1 MRAGE
6 TLGVV
11 APHLPPP
18 WERVGHGGSAVKGRQ
33 SSMFCFITAML
44 GLLASAPACTAQ
56 PTDTAPMMIE
66 AHGGL
71 RFGVPAGRVVEA
83 HGNRLVLKPA
93 ALKRSVDEIVIWT
106 APPPALPAGKVMTS
120 DNPAPHSL
128 VTADGGMGGPEYTL
142 SIPKPLAG
150 QAVTLRAHIQSEA
163 GQPAFAEAWAV
174 WRSIE
179 VGQ

>member
-1 MRAGE
+1 
-6 TLGVV
+6 
-11 APHLPPP
+11 
-18 WERVGHGGSAVKGRQ
+18 
-33 SSMFCFITAML
+33 ML
-44 GLLASAPACTAQ
+44 GILASAPACTAQ
-56 PTDTAPMMIE
+56 QNDMAPMTVE

-71 RFGVPAGRVVEA
+71 RFGVPAGRVVES

-93 ALKRSVDEIVIWT
+93 ALKRSGDEIVIWT
-106 APPPALPAGKVMTS
+106 APPPPLPEGKMTTS

-142 SIPKPLAG
+142 SIAKLLPGKAIM
-150 QAVTLRAHIQSEA
+150 LRAHIQSEA

>member
-1 MRAGE
+1 MSCSIA
-6 TLGVV
+6 
-11 APHLPPP
+11 
-18 WERVGHGGSAVKGRQ
+18 
-33 SSMFCFITAML
+33 AML

-56 PTDTAPMMIE
+56 PNDTAPMTVE
-66 AHGGL
+66 VHGGL
-71 RFGVPAGRVVEA
+71 RFGVPAGRVVES

-93 ALKRSVDEIVIWT
+93 ALIRSGDEIVIWT
-106 APPPALPAGKVMTS
+106 APPPPLPAGKVMTG

-179 VGQ
+179 AGQ